1 MKYLENNVL
10 FVLMIA
16 AAFLLGGITSTI
28 LLSSSGSG
36 TLEPMGIGTGAEATV
51 DLDKS
56 PWDKVEV
63 GMSESEVKS
72 IMGEPLSVHEQADQE
87 KRTLNYKISGSND
100 SEHVDYYVVIQDGKV
115 VEKKR

>member
-1 MKYLENNVL
+1 MRYLENNTF
-10 FVLMIA
+10 FVLMMG
-16 AAFLLGGITSTI
+16 AAFLSGGITSTI

-36 TLEPMGIGTGAEATV
+36 TLPRLGAGEKATV
-51 DLDKS
+51 DFNET

-72 IMGEPLSVHEQADQE
+72 IMGEPLSVHGRAAQE

-100 SEHVDYYVVIQDGKV
+100 SDHVDYYIVIQDGKV